1 MHLNIEYMI
10 KADRN
15 TIIDAT
21 MQTLKEARDNANLG
35 NLDIG
40 YDDTRYPDG
49 VQDFATLRE
58 SNMIYVDKTEYIY
71 HLTRKP
77 VSYFLSRPRRFGKS
91 LLVST
96 LEAYFSGRKELFN
109 GLAISRLE
117 QKWTRYPVVR
127 VDLSSGMFKSV
138 EDVIIQLN
146 AQIDSNAKR
155 LQVKLSHPQPIERFS
170 QLIAACVEKYG
181 QKVVVLIDEYDK
193 PLLETMYEADELH
206 KDVHGL
212 MRGFYGSLKGLSS
225 DLRFVFVTGI
235 TKFTH
240 VNIFSGLN
248 NLTDISMQPWCN
260 AICGISES
268 ELQENLSDDI
278 KIFARVNGMTEETV
292 RRQFK
297 EYYDGYRFAKIG
309 ENIYNPYSVMRA
321 FQAMEFSNYWF
332 ASGTPM
338 HLIRTL
344 TNMQIDFG
352 ELEGYA
358 ATQEELMGIPTVDGN
373 PIALLYQS
381 GYLTIKSYEDGIYI
395 LDFPNKEVK
404 SGFYDALIQV
414 LYPTTNLKGYSAA
427 NIRKAAIQGK
437 PQLMVELLDK
447 GLIDY
452 NYVQNK
458 DISSEAVLESLLYGL
473 VHALGLNVKAE
484 YHIANGRV
492 DMVIETSR
500 YVYLFEFKYNRS
512 ADVAISQIENNLYA
526 NRYKY
531 DSRTLYKIGL
541 NYDSRLRQISD
552 FVITQ

>member
-1 MHLNIEYMI
+1 MS
-10 KADRN
+10 
-15 TIIDAT
+15 
-21 MQTLKEARDNANLG
+21 TLDL
-35 NLDIG
+35 G

-96 LEAYFSGRKELFN
+96 LEAYFSGHKELFE
-109 GLAISRLE
+109 GLSISKLE
-117 QKWTRYPVVR
+117 QEWVKHPVVR
-127 VDLSSGMFKSV
+127 IDLSSGMFMSV
-138 EDVIIQLN
+138 EDVLLQLN
-146 AQIDSNAKR
+146 AQIDANAKR
-155 LQVKLSHPQPIERFS
+155 LKIELNNPQPIERFAE
-170 QLIAACVEKYG
+170 LIAACVEKYER
-181 QKVVVLIDEYDK
+181 KVVVLIDEYDK
-193 PLLETMYEADELH
+193 PLLETMYEAEQLH

-212 MRGFYGSLKGLSS
+212 MRGFYGSLKGLSGY
-225 DLRFVFVTGI
+225 LRFVFVTGI

-268 ELQENLSDDI
+268 ELHENLSEDI
-278 KIFARVNGMTEETV
+278 EIFARINSMTEEAVKT
-292 RRQFK
+292 QFK
-297 EYYDGYRFAKIG
+297 EYYDGYKFAKTG

-332 ASGTPM
+332 ASGTPT

-344 TNMQIDFG
+344 ANVQIDFG

-381 GYLTIKSYEDGIYI
+381 GYLTIKSYEDGIYT

-414 LYPTTNLKGYSAA
+414 LYPTINLNGYSAA
-427 NIRKAAIQGK
+427 NMRKAAIQGK
-437 PQLMVELLDK
+437 PQMMVELLDK

-452 NYVQNK
+452 HYVQNK
-458 DISSEAVLESLLYGL
+458 DITSEAVLESLLYGL

-484 YHIANGRV
+484 YHIANGRI
-492 DMVIETSR
+492 DMVVETPR
-500 YVYLFEFKYNRS
+500 YIYLFEFKVNKS
-512 ADVAISQIENNLYA
+512 ADVAMAQIDNNFYA
-526 NRYKY
+526 NNYKY
-531 DSRTLYKIGL
+531 DGRTLYKIGL

-552 FVITQ
+552 VIISQ